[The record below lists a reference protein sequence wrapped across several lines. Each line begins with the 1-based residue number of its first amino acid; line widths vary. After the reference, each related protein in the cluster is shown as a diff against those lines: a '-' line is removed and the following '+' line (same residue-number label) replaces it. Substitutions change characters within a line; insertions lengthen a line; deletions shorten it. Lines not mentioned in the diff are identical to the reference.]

1 MCWRFEKLNA
11 NTASVAGNH
20 KIHNNFE
27 YFIVS
32 QRLEKKKPF
41 NNFSNNWGH
50 TSVVLVVDK

>member
-20 KIHNNFE
+20 KKHNNYFE

-32 QRLEKKKPF
+32 QQLKKKTF
-41 NNFSNNWGH
+41 NNFSNNWGY